1 MMEKF
6 VLLLAPLAVTYYTYT
21 YGRWA
26 IQKGYLKGGIGVFT
40 LAALVLALA
49 IYAIFLRTGY

>member
-1 MMEKF
+1 MEQLA
-6 VLLLAPLAVTYYTYT
+6 LLLAPLAVTYYTYT

-26 IQKGYLKGGIGVFT
+26 LQKGYRRGGIGVFL

-49 IYAIFLRTGY
+49 VYAVFLRPGA

>member
-1 MMEKF
+1 MEKL
-6 VLLLAPLAVTYYTYT
+6 VLMLAPLMVVYYTYT

-26 IQKGYLKGGIGVFT
+26 MQKDYRRGGIGIFI

-49 IYAIFLRTGY
+49 IYAIFLRPGA

>member
-1 MMEKF
+1 MDKF
-6 VLLLAPLAVTYYTYT
+6 MLLLAPLAVTYYTYT

-26 IQKGYLKGGIGVFT
+26 MQKGYRRGGIGVFL

-49 IYAIFLRTGY
+49 VYAIFLRPEA

>member
-1 MMEKF
+1 MEQLA
-6 VLLLAPLAVTYYTYT
+6 LLLAPLAVTYYTYT

-26 IQKGYLKGGIGVFT
+26 MQKGYKRGGIGVFL

-49 IYAIFLRTGY
+49 VYAIFLRTGA

>member
-1 MMEKF
+1 MEELI
-6 VLLLAPLAVTYYTYT
+6 LLIIPLVVTYYTYT

-26 IQKGYLKGGIGVFT
+26 MHKGYRRGGAGVFV

-49 IYAIFLRTGY
+49 IYSIFLRSGA